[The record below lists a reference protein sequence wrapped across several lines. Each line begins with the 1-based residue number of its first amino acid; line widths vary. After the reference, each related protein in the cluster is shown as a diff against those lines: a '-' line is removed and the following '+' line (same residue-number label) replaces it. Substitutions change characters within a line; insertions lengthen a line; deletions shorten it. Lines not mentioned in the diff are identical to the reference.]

1 MITKSMKIE
10 IQTGLEARPVAVF
23 VQVASQYESS
33 IYVEHNNK
41 RVNAKSIMGMMTL
54 GLPSGEEVTISA
66 DGADEEEAVKG
77 IEKFLGSEE
86 V

>member
-1 MITKSMKIE
+1 MITKNMKIE

-54 GLPSGEEVTISA
+54 GLPSGEEVTVSA
-66 DGADEEEAVKG
+66 EGADEEEAVKG

>member
-1 MITKSMKIE
+1 MITKNMKIE

-66 DGADEEEAVKG
+66 EGADEEEAVKG